1 MAKDRNGKELPKG
14 ITWLEKKKLY
24 MGRFQYEGQSYT
36 VYAKTLRETNRK
48 LSDKKYEVEHGMSG
62 KADRIRLDEWFETW
76 LQTYKSGKVKA
87 TTISTY
93 KALYDRF
100 VREPLGGRYL
110 SKIKTVEIQR
120 LYNVITEDGLSPKYL
135 KTLHNTLS
143 NVFKMAVNN
152 DLISKTP
159 CTQTIRPAIDI
170 SERHVLT
177 ASEQKRLL
185 SFMCKEQYKN
195 VEPAITVLLGTGLR
209 IGELLG
215 LKWEDLDLESEEKTL
230 TVKRTLVRIR
240 DQKIFAFQE
249 PKTASGA
256 RTVPL
261 QGYVI
266 KALKRQKVNQGYY
279 KLSGKWNPPTGFE
292 GLVFPGRK
300 GQPQWRSCIAESL
313 DKIIAAMN
321 EEEKE
326 NAAKEDRKPIIMEH
340 INLHACRHS
349 FATRCLEAG
358 IAPKIVQTWLVQH
371 CRNNG
376 EYSTRY
382 FRHRRVV
389 VSQRCTGIASFLRLA
404 LTKIACTV
412 FTVISAPLY

>member
-1 MAKDRNGKELPKG
+1 MAKDKNGKVLPKG
-14 ITWLEKKKLY
+14 ITWIQKKNLY
-24 MGRFQYEGQSYT
+24 MGRFQYEGQNYT
-36 VYAKTLRETNRK
+36 VYAKTLKEANKK
-48 LSDKKYEVEHGMSG
+48 LSDKKYEVEHGMNG
-62 KADRIRLDEWFETW
+62 KADRIKLDEWFETW
-76 LQTYKSGKVKA
+76 LQTYKVGKVKA

-100 VREPLGGRYL
+100 VREPLGGRYI

-152 DLISKTP
+152 DLISKNP
-159 CTQTIRPAIDI
+159 CTQTIRPAIDTP
-170 SERHVLT
+170 ERRVLT
-177 ASEQKRLL
+177 ASEQSRLL
-185 SFMCKEQYKN
+185 LFIRKEQYKN
-195 VEPAITVLLGTGLR
+195 VEPALTVLLGTGLR

-240 DQKIFAFQE
+240 DKKIFAFQD

-256 RTVPL
+256 RTIPL
-261 QGYVI
+261 QDYVVN
-266 KALKRQKVNQGYY
+266 ALKRQKVNQDYHR
-279 KLSGKWNPPTGFE
+279 LSGKWNPPSGFE
-292 GLVFPGRK
+292 GLVFSGKK
-300 GQPQWRSCIAESL
+300 GQPQWRSCIAEAL

-326 NAAKEDRKPIIMEH
+326 KAAEEDRKPVIMEH

-358 IAPKIVQTWLVQH
+358 IAPKIVQTWLGH
-371 CRNNG
+371 SSI
-376 EYSTRY
+376 EITLDLYSHVNQDVS
-382 FRHRRVV
+382 FENMRRLE
-389 VSQRCTGIASFLRLA
+389 A
-404 LTKIACTV
+404 V
-412 FTVISAPLY
+412 FSGAV